1 MSDTIGAIADKLFT
15 TNEKMW
21 FNQDL
26 LYEIRRMTFDEFS
39 EKYWKTEDGAERLW
53 ETLKRACDLN
63 FQRNQLIDEFDTKL
77 VEMITAAVNG
87 QDLEQFIQR
96 KHKNY

>member
-26 LYEIRRMTFDEFS
+26 LYEIRRMTFDEFKT
-39 EKYWKTEDGAERLW
+39 KYWKTEDGAERLW